1 MAVYNFTQLGHSYYD
16 IFPSGKL
23 AVLKWKTNKKLPLFS
38 GDYRVS
44 LLAFDDDDPKIM
56 KIVFYMNINSPI
68 KSSF

>member
-1 MAVYNFTQLGHSYYD
+1 MVVFNFTQLGHSYYD

-23 AVLKWKTNKKLPLFS
+23 QYQKLKQNKKLLFT

-44 LLAFDDDDPKIM
+44 LLAFNDDDPKIM
-56 KIVFYMNINSPI
+56 KIVFHMNINSPI